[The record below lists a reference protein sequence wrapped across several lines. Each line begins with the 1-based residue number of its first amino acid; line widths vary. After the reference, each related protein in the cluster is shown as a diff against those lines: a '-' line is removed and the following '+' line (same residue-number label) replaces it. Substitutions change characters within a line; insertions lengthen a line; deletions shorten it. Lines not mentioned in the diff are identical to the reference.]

1 MVDDFLTISKCG
13 FDSLAINTSV
23 NTLIEL
29 KKLEFHIPEPNKK
42 NKFHHLHIG
51 KPSKYCPGIKVHN
64 HQVEQVSEP
73 VYLGDVIRA
82 DGKIHQISCK
92 E

>member
-1 MVDDFLTISKCG
+1 MVDDLLTISKCG

-42 NKFHHLHIG
+42 NKCHYLHIG
-51 KPSKYCPGIKVHN
+51 KPNKYCPRMKVHG
-64 HQVEQVSEP
+64 HQVEQVS
-73 VYLGDVIRA
+73 
-82 DGKIHQISCK
+82 
-92 E
+92 